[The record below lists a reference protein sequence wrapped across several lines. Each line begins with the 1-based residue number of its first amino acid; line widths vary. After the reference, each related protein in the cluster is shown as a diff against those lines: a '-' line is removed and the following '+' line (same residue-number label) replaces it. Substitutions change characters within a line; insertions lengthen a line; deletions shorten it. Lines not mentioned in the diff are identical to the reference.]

1 MRNVAFFR
9 FFILYFILF
18 QVTIY
23 LFFLMI
29 LVLVIYNSPGN
40 KCIITQTNA
49 KKRDVGLEDEL
60 RWFCDGRG
68 HLAELTRL

>member
-1 MRNVAFFR
+1 MLPFLDFFFSVNFYIISSNNYYY
-9 FFILYFILF
+9 FF
-18 QVTIY
+18 
-23 LFFLMI
+23 MI